1 MAYKERNYMKISNK
15 LKAAGV
21 CAGIVAVAVGGGY
34 VLQFIAENVDPATV
48 GLVCGGF
55 VASALLYMMYQ
66 VILARLDY
74 EDNLKNVTQSITEK
88 QG

>member
-1 MAYKERNYMKISNK
+1 MKISNK

-21 CAGIVAVAVGGGY
+21 CVGILAVAVGGGY
-34 VLQFIAENVDPATV
+34 VLQFIAENVDPATI

-55 VASALLYMMYQ
+55 MASALLYILYQ

-74 EDNLKNVTQSITEK
+74 QDSLKNLNESVTKK

>member
-1 MAYKERNYMKISNK
+1 MKISNK

>member
-1 MAYKERNYMKISNK
+1 MLDRKVDMKVSNK

-21 CAGIVAVAVGGGY
+21 CAGIVAVAVVGSM
-34 VLQFIAENVDPATV
+34 VLDTVAKTVDPETIAM
-48 GLVCGGF
+48 VCGGF

-66 VILARLDY
+66 VILARLDS
-74 EDNLKNVTQSITEK
+74 EDSVKNLNQSITNK

>member
-1 MAYKERNYMKISNK
+1 MKISNK

-21 CAGIVAVAVGGGY
+21 CAGIVAVAVGGSY
-34 VLQFIAENVDPATV
+34 AMSFIAETVDPETI
-48 GLVCGGF
+48 GLVCGGV

-74 EDNLKNVTQSITEK
+74 EDSVKKLVDRKN
-88 QG
+88 

>member
-1 MAYKERNYMKISNK
+1 MKISNK

-21 CAGIVAVAVGGGY
+21 CAGIVAVAVGGSY
-34 VLQFIAENVDPATV
+34 VLHFIAENVDPATI

-74 EDNLKNVTQSITEK
+74 EDILKDLNQSITK
-88 QG
+88 NKVDQ